1 MRMKKE
7 TTESLKTKMMRR
19 SNVHLHEGTIYI
31 ENDKGKLI
39 QMEARDAAHTLK
51 NIKGPKAL
59 K

>member
-1 MRMKKE
+1 MQKE
-7 TTESLKTKMMRR
+7 KEESLKTVMMRS
-19 SNVHLHEGTIYI
+19 SNIQLHEGTRYI

-39 QMEARDAAHTLK
+39 QMEARDTAHTLK